1 MVRGMG
7 KVMQHLVAINETSYL
22 SVPNASIYRKI
33 MRYFYREYEKMN
45 FQLYKEDIY
54 KLLKEESEFA
64 DYTVNQL
71 ETDLEALVKWK
82 NLTPIQ
88 DPGKVYTIADYKNK
102 QYRYTMSEYAV
113 EIERLTVRL
122 ENIFMESGNL
132 STNFFVRL
140 EKSLED
146 AEIMKN
152 ASLKEVNEWWNLL
165 QEDFKRLNQN
175 YQDYLRDFYS
185 GKTEHLMKSVEFVL
199 HKDKFIKYLQEFV
212 QELQHHSKRIEQ
224 ILIQQLQIIEDD
236 ILEKVIQSE
245 RDIPHAFLEM
255 HGNLEPN
262 IRENVMGKWNS
273 LKLWFIDAPGRECE
287 SRRVLKITN
296 DVIGSIIQNAALI
309 VQLQNWGISRK
320 DDYQKFLDMFLKC
333 ENMNDAHCLS
343 AHVFGIQK
351 IQHFKA
357 SCPREEDGI
366 NNSVYE
372 ENPVEFYVKPHNRT
386 YREKRDKR
394 GFYDKS
400 IEKML
405 QREAYLAGIEKQKEI
420 VMHYIKNKKIA
431 FSNIDEPV
439 SEMTKNMFLQWIAMA
454 NMSSQKIGQT
464 EFGQEYRLI
473 QEEGTCVLRCEDG
486 DLTMPA
492 YIMEFK

>member
-1 MVRGMG
+1 MH
-7 KVMQHLVAINETSYL
+7 HLESINETSYL
-22 SVPNASIYRKI
+22 SVPNAGIYRKI
-33 MRYFYREYEKMN
+33 MRYFYREYEKMH
-45 FQLYKEDIY
+45 FQLYKEEVY
-54 KLLKEESEFA
+54 ALLKEDNEFG
-64 DYTVNQL
+64 DYTMNQL
-71 ETDLEALVKWK
+71 ELDLDALVKWK

-122 ENIFMESGNL
+122 ENLFMESANL

-146 AEIMKN
+146 AEMLRD
-152 ASLKEVNEWWNLL
+152 AGLKEVNEWWDLL

-199 HKDKFIKYLQEFV
+199 HKDKFINYLKDFV
-212 QELQHHSKRIEQ
+212 QELQHHSKRIER
-224 ILIQQLQIIEDD
+224 ILDQQTPVIEGI

-245 RDIPHAFLEM
+245 QNIPHAFLEL
-255 HGNLEPN
+255 HGNQESN
-262 IRENVMGKWNS
+262 IRENVIGKWES
-273 LKLWFIDAPGRECE
+273 LKRWFIDTQGRECE
-287 SRRVLKITN
+287 SSKVLKITN
-296 DVIGSIIQNAALI
+296 DIIRSIIQNAALI

-320 DDYQKFLDMFLKC
+320 DDYQKFLELFLKC
-333 ENMNDAHCLS
+333 ENMEEAHCLS

-351 IQHFKA
+351 IQHFKTN
-357 SCPREEDGI
+357 CTREEDRI

-372 ENPVEFYVKPHNRT
+372 EEPVEFYVKPHSRT
-386 YREKRDKR
+386 YREKKDKR

-400 IEKML
+400 LEKMM
-405 QREAYLAGIEKQKEI
+405 QREAYLQSVKEQKDI
-420 VMHYIKNKKIA
+420 VMRYVKNKKIV
-431 FSNIDEPV
+431 FSEIETPV
-439 SEMTKNMFLQWIAMA
+439 SEMTKNMFLQWITAA
-454 NMSSQKIGQT
+454 NMNSQRLGQT

-473 QEEGTCVLRCEDG
+473 QEEGTCVLKCEDG

-492 YIMEFK
+492 YIVEFI

>member
-88 DPGKVYTIADYKNK
+88 NPGKVYTIADYKNK
-102 QYRYTMSEYAV
+102 QYRYTMSEYAE
-113 EIERLTVRL
+113 EIKRLTVRL

-185 GKTEHLMKSVEFVL
+185 GKTEHLMKSVEFVF

-224 ILIQQLQIIEDD
+224 ILIRQLQIIEDD

-245 RDIPHAFLEM
+245 RDIPYAFLEM

-273 LKLWFIDAPGRECE
+273 LKLWFIDAPGRKCE

-296 DVIGSIIQNAALI
+296 DVIGSIIQNAVLI

-386 YREKRDKR
+386 
-394 GFYDKS
+394 
-400 IEKML
+400 
-405 QREAYLAGIEKQKEI
+405 
-420 VMHYIKNKKIA
+420 
-431 FSNIDEPV
+431 
-439 SEMTKNMFLQWIAMA
+439 
-454 NMSSQKIGQT
+454 
-464 EFGQEYRLI
+464 
-473 QEEGTCVLRCEDG
+473 
-486 DLTMPA
+486 
-492 YIMEFK
+492 

>member
-1 MVRGMG
+1 
-7 KVMQHLVAINETSYL
+7 
-22 SVPNASIYRKI
+22 
-33 MRYFYREYEKMN
+33 
-45 FQLYKEDIY
+45 
-54 KLLKEESEFA
+54 
-64 DYTVNQL
+64 
-71 ETDLEALVKWK
+71 
-82 NLTPIQ
+82 
-88 DPGKVYTIADYKNK
+88 
-102 QYRYTMSEYAV
+102 
-113 EIERLTVRL
+113 
-122 ENIFMESGNL
+122 
-132 STNFFVRL
+132 
-140 EKSLED
+140 
-146 AEIMKN
+146 MKN

-224 ILIQQLQIIEDD
+224 ILLRQLQIIEDD

-405 QREAYLAGIEKQKEI
+405 QREAYLEGIEKQKEI